1 MAMSNSEKQATHR
14 AKKESILE
22 EIALSNAKL
31 SAENF
36 ELRGL
41 IEVAKTDREALEK
54 AHAKKV
60 ILLEKKLLSALEK
73 IAKNA

>member
-1 MAMSNSEKQATHR
+1 MAMSNSEKQAAHR

-22 EIALSNAKL
+22 EIALSNAQL

-36 ELRGL
+36 ELRAL
-41 IEVAKTDREALEK
+41 MEVAKTDRDALVK
-54 AHAKKV
+54 AHEKKV